1 VDRIKKHHGEK
12 VQAEG
17 EDLEK
22 GNLFATG
29 LVAGGA
35 LMGVI
40 FAFLKISPRTIAF
53 LDKLSVEAWMR
64 GGMGETGYFLLGFAF
79 FAVMGYALYRAG
91 VSKQKME
98 L

>member
-1 VDRIKKHHGEK
+1 
-12 VQAEG
+12 
-17 EDLEK
+17 
-22 GNLFATG
+22 
-29 LVAGGA
+29 
-35 LMGVI
+35 
-40 FAFLKISPRTIAF
+40 
-53 LDKLSVEAWMR
+53 VEAWMR